1 MFGIAEFLLLADELC
16 HCSARAMFAA
26 AARFAAWGALGFGD
40 GASAVTVELS
50 VAALVDV
57 FWLLFLFYHAGSN

>member
-1 MFGIAEFLLLADELC
+1 L
-16 HCSARAMFAA
+16 FAA
-26 AARFAAWGALGFGD
+26 AARFAGWGAFGFGD

-50 VAALVDV
+50 VAAFVDV